1 MLPSDVARFL
11 EFFDQQFSSPE
22 TYLHRM
28 SRRSSCAWQLIQR
41 CWLTFAADTA
51 DCFAARPPMMIPNL
65 GSHLSRCCSFAG
77 TRVVGCLAMEVRGIR
92 RLLDLLL
99 RLLPTWL
106 LGASRLG
113 ANRTTALRYHV
124 GTHVVFSTRNELIA

>member
-11 EFFDQQFSSPE
+11 EVFDPQFSFPGMR
-22 TYLHRM
+22 LHRM
-28 SRRSSCAWQLIQR
+28 SRRSLCAWQWTQR
-41 CWLTFAADTA
+41 CWMIVAADTA
-51 DCFAARPPMMIPNL
+51 DYFATRPRMMIPNL
-65 GSHLSRCCSFAG
+65 GSHLSRYCSFAG

-124 GTHVVFSTRNELIA
+124 GTHVVFSTRNGLIA

>member
-1 MLPSDVARFL
+1 MIVAAVV
-11 EFFDQQFSSPE
+11 FSAD
-22 TYLHRM
+22 Y
-28 SRRSSCAWQLIQR
+28 
-41 CWLTFAADTA
+41 FAT
-51 DCFAARPPMMIPNL
+51 RPRMMIPSL
-65 GSHLSRCCSFAG
+65 GSHWSWRCSSVG
-77 TRVVGCLAMEVRGIR
+77 TRVVGSLAMEGRDIR

-124 GTHVVFSTRNELIA
+124 GTHVVFSTRNGLIA